1 MSQTSLSAALP
12 LRMPSSVSSVVEL
25 LLRPL
30 LLSLLLCLP
39 LAAQQKPTQPPP
51 SEKDA
56 AKALRTLRDQIETMR
71 KQRLELEAQ
80 AERTLSIEVGE
91 RAKRLAMGGEAGA
104 LQKLEFLLDSA
115 QARLIVQR
123 DRIRVLKDVASTNER
138 AAVVV
143 VLIRA
148 DALPAGAMTAALAV
162 DGNPMRTVRFT
173 PERAKAVVAGA
184 ADELYRAEIAPTGH
198 TLKLDVTGQG
208 LTAGE
213 SITIPAAPNQ
223 VTYVE
228 FVIKA
233 RKMTASTWTNRAT
246 PF

>member
-1 MSQTSLSAALP
+1 MK
-12 LRMPSSVSSVVEL
+12 L
-25 LLRPL
+25 LLPL
-30 LLSLLLCLP
+30 LLLSSLP
-39 LAAQQKPTQPPP
+39 LSAQQKPAQPPQ
-51 SEKDA
+51 SKEDA
-56 AKALRTLRDQIETMR
+56 AKALRTLQDQIETMR

-80 AERTLSIEVGE
+80 AERTLSLEVGE

-115 QARLIVQR
+115 QNRLIVQR
-123 DRIRVLKDVASTNER
+123 DRIRLLKDVAATNQQT
-138 AAVVV
+138 AVVV
-143 VLIRA
+143 VLLRA
-148 DALPAGAMTAALAV
+148 DVLPAGALTAALTV
-162 DGNPMRTVRFT
+162 DGNPLSTVRLT
-173 PERAKAVVAGA
+173 PVRAKAVAAGA

-198 TLKLDVTGQG
+198 TLKLDFTGQG

-228 FVIKA
+228 FVITA
-233 RKMTASTWTNRAT
+233 RKMTATTWTNRAT